1 MIYDSFLYTYFSAK
15 AYLGTCYMVA
25 HCGAEAVA
33 ITSLS
38 VEAKEFMFTLGLH
51 RISASASAKPKFG
64 HFSQIR
70 LRPNFWPNL
79 AEFGRR
85 QCNWSHSAVRSVSY
99 LITGK
104 TNEVDISRDVF
115 AIFIIFTSEL

>member
-1 MIYDSFLYTYFSAK
+1 
-15 AYLGTCYMVA
+15 MVA

-51 RISASASAKPKFG
+51 RISASAKPKFG

-79 AEFGRR
+79 ADANATGVTV
-85 QCNWSHSAVRSVSY
+85 QCVQLV
-99 LITGK
+99 T
-104 TNEVDISRDVF
+104 
-115 AIFIIFTSEL
+115 